1 MYKPGDHVFYPK
13 GGVFVIEKE
22 SEKKIGGQSL
32 SFFDLI
38 SSDSK
43 TKISIPKM
51 NVDRVGVRK
60 LISNDEFDGHM
71 AGWAPDVKISK
82 LHHKNRKS
90 RFETLRQTGEFRD
103 MGAVIVTIHYLIDK
117 TKATFE
123 EKRMYDQI
131 RKRMV
136 DEVQIIKDV
145 DLDQAE
151 ELLQEALDVAIT
163 RKPIKL
169 VDEEENNASGSSEEV
184 EDDELEDELVSA

>member
-60 LISNDEFDGHM
+60 LISNEEFDGHM

-103 MGAVIVTIHYLIDK
+103 MGAVLVTIHYLIDK
-117 TKATFE
+117 AKATFE

-136 DEVQIIKDV
+136 DEVQIIKGLDP
-145 DLDQAE
+145 DQAE
-151 ELLQEALDVAIT
+151 ELLQGALDVAIT

-169 VDEEENNASGSSEEV
+169 VDEDETGQTVDGV
-184 EDDELEDELVSA
+184 EDEELEEELLPA